1 MVRPYQ
7 GGLAVAVPGELLGYW
22 EAHKKYGKLKWFDLF
37 QPIISLCATGSI
49 VTKYL
54 ESYLTSKESSIR
66 AEKSLAEILI
76 NPTTNSLWKVDVYV
90 FSLSLLYFTISIE
103 DYIEFRLFQV
113 GDRIK
118 RPRLA
123 ETLKLIAVNGP
134 DIFYNGNMTDN
145 LVKEISAFKG
155 IIKREDFVNYKYA

>member
-1 MVRPYQ
+1 M
-7 GGLAVAVPGELLGYW
+7 
-22 EAHKKYGKLKWFDLF
+22 
-37 QPIISLCATGSI
+37 
-49 VTKYL
+49 TKYL

-90 FSLSLLYFTISIE
+90 FSLSFLYFTISIE